1 MPKISLIIPVYNA
14 ERYLAETLD
23 SLLDQ
28 THHDL
33 ELVCVNDGSHDNSWE
48 ILQRYVAQDSRVVP
62 IDQPNQGVSVARNTG
77 IARATGDIIMFVDA
91 DDKLV
96 PTACAVVA
104 GVFEDPDVEVF
115 TFGFECFPQEATPLG
130 MEKELKP
137 PRKVYEPFSPS
148 LLFEDKA
155 RPYPWRTALRHSF
168 VEREHIHFEPGVT
181 LGEDQIIY
189 FAIYP
194 FAKKTVLSPEQL
206 YRYRMADTSATH
218 TTAEGEE
225 SRLKRLEQHL
235 AVIEAILR
243 LWSEKG
249 MNGFC
254 ASELLEWCMDF
265 VVFDINALPE
275 PTKRELFTRLLNDF
289 DSYFTDKPEHIAKHP
304 SATWCLTDIRSAL
317 QSEARDQ
324 TYVSLIH
331 LSFFYRM
338 RYGFIRCFQQ
348 VLIGMGIL
356 KKWK

>member
-23 SLLDQ
+23 SLLNQ

-33 ELVCVNDGSHDNSWE
+33 ELVCVNDGSHDGSRE
-48 ILQRYVAQDSRVVP
+48 ILQRYAAQDNRTIP

-96 PTACAVVA
+96 PTACEIVA

-115 TFGFECFPQEATPLG
+115 TFGFECFPKEATPLG
-130 MEKELKP
+130 MEKEQRP
-137 PRKVYEPFSPS
+137 PRKTYDGFRAS
-148 LLFEDKA
+148 LLFEDRA
-155 RPYPWRTALRHSF
+155 RPYACRTALRRSF
-168 VEREHIHFEPGVT
+168 VEREDIHFEPGVK

-189 FAIYP
+189 FVIYP
-194 FAKKTVLSPEQL
+194 FAKKTVLSPERL
-206 YRYRMADTSATH
+206 YLYRMAATSATH

-225 SRLKRLEQHL
+225 SRLARLEQHL
-235 AVIEAILR
+235 AVIEAILH

-249 MNGFC
+249 MNDFC

-275 PTKRELFTRLLNDF
+275 PKKRELFTRLLNDF
-289 DSYFTDKPEHIAKHP
+289 DSYFIDKPERIAKHP

-317 QSEARDQ
+317 RSEAQDQ
-324 TYVSLIH
+324 AYVSLIR